1 MFHILSSYIT
11 SILSL
16 SLSDHAYCLES
27 LTHPLAQ
34 DKRHVLSKQFRR
46 YLDAHQRQ
54 IFSGPP
60 ENTRDFVM
68 AAAQALAAGDWQVC
82 FACVLCYACV
92 LCVLCYACLLCVSV
106 DVFVRVKMCWG

>member
-1 MFHILSSYIT
+1 LSRI
-11 SILSL
+11 
-16 SLSDHAYCLES
+16 
-27 LTHPLAQ
+27 HPLIHSQ

-82 FACVLCYACV
+82 ACVM
-92 LCVLCYACLLCVSV
+92 
-106 DVFVRVKMCWG
+106 RVTHVC